1 MAGPSTV
8 QREPGDA
15 GVGSLIRHHRVTPSK
30 MEAMSATLVARDIT
44 VSFGEHL
51 VLDRVNLTV
60 APRSRVGVV
69 APNGTGKTTLLR
81 ALARLQPL
89 DRGSVTLA
97 PPTATIGYLPQ
108 EPERRTGETV
118 RSFLAR
124 RTGVQAAS
132 ADLDAATLAMAT
144 GEKTD
149 DLEYATALERWMA
162 LGGPDLDSRIGPLCA
177 GLGLPVGLLDQE
189 MTTLSGGQ
197 AARASMAGVLLSQF
211 DVFLLDEPTND
222 LDFDGLN
229 RLEQFLERLAVG
241 AVVVSHDRAFLERS
255 ITSVLEIDEHDRT
268 ASLFEGGW
276 QAYLEERSTVRRH
289 AQEAFDDYRARRGE
303 LEDRVRMQ
311 RQWAVQGLRAI
322 NRRPKD
328 NDKAQRGFF
337 TNRTEKQ
344 AAKVRVSEK
353 ALDRLTPVD
362 KPWEPWDLRFAVA
375 SAPRSG
381 DVVARLRDAVVERGA
396 FRLGP
401 IDLEVHW
408 GDRLALLGP
417 NGSGKSTLLSAM
429 LGRLPLSAGE
439 RWLGPSVVV
448 GEVDQTRGWLS
459 GDDPLLAAFSQASGI
474 DVQSEAR
481 AVLAKFGLGA
491 EHVSRPSSSLTPGER
506 TRATLAVLMARGVNC
521 LVLDEPTNHL
531 DLAAIEQLE
540 AALEGYDGT
549 LVLVTH
555 DRRLLDAVRIDR
567 TINLG

>member
-1 MAGPSTV
+1 
-8 QREPGDA
+8 
-15 GVGSLIRHHRVTPSK
+15 
-30 MEAMSATLVARDIT
+30 MSATLVARDLT
-44 VSFGEHL
+44 VSFGDHL
-51 VLDRVNLTV
+51 ILDRVNLTV
-60 APRSRVGVV
+60 ASRSRVGVV

-81 ALARLQPL
+81 ALAGLQPL

-124 RTGVQAAS
+124 RTGVLAAS
-132 ADLDAATLAMAT
+132 ADLDAATLAMT
-144 GEKTD
+144 GGGKTQ

-162 LGGPDLDSRIGPLCA
+162 LGGPDLETRIGPLWA
-177 GLGLPVGLLDQE
+177 DLGLPGELLDQE

-222 LDFDGLN
+222 LDFDGLE
-229 RLEQFLERLAVG
+229 RLEQFLDKLTVG
-241 AVVVSHDRAFLERS
+241 VVVVSHDRAFLDRT
-255 ITSVLEIDEHDRT
+255 ITSVLEIDEHDHT
-268 ASLFEGGW
+268 ASWFEGGW
-276 QAYLEERSTVRRH
+276 EAYLDERSTLRRH
-289 AQEAFDDYRARRGE
+289 AEEAFEDYRTRRRE
-303 LEDRVRMQ
+303 LEDRVRTQ
-311 RQWAVQGLRAI
+311 RQWAVQGVRAI
-322 NRRPKD
+322 NKRPKD
-328 NDKAQRGFF
+328 NDKTQRGFF

-353 ALDRLTPVD
+353 ALDRLTPVE
-362 KPWEPWDLRFAVA
+362 KPWEPWDLRFSV
-375 SAPRSG
+375 SAGPRSG
-381 DVVARLRDAVVERGA
+381 DVVARLRGAVVERGT

-448 GEVDQTRGWLS
+448 GEVDQTRRWFS
-459 GDDPLLAAFSQASGI
+459 GNDPLLTAFSQTSRI
-474 DVQSEAR
+474 DVQAEAR
-481 AVLAKFGLGA
+481 ALLAKFGLGA
-491 EHVSRPSSSLTPGER
+491 EHASRPSSSLTPGER

-540 AALEGYDGT
+540 AALEGYNGT